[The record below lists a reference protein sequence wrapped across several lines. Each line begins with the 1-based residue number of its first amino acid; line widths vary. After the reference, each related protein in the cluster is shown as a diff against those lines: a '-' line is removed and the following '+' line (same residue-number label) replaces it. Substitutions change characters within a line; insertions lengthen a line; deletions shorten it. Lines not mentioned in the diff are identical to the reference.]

1 MSPRHRSRLRPIVEP
16 AAGVAYLLVSLW
28 AGLGGGLQE
37 HGSAYAVTAGA
48 YAVAIATARSAPR
61 SALAVVLTVPTL
73 QMLGTSGVEPLLAL
87 VAAPDPHAW
96 PLAGA
101 ALVVAFAVARTAAAP
116 VRAAALA
123 VGAFQ
128 AVCLGFA
135 MSASGYRSAWRSVG
149 SAADGDAMSV
159 GWALQLAGIAA
170 VLFVGSWAL
179 GVALQLGGSGMVDR
193 ARRGVTDRARL
204 VRAEADRARLVRAEA
219 DLEVAGVEL
228 RIAQE
233 RSGIAQEVHDVLAH
247 SLAVVV
253 AVADGSRFL
262 RETRPETTEEALR
275 EIAGTA
281 RSALLDL
288 RGLIEELTDDSHRPQ
303 PNLADLPALIR
314 GMAATGMR
322 VDLRTTGRPG
332 GLTPS
337 QQLSVYRIVQE
348 SLTNALKHT
357 RGTATVDVS
366 FVWEGPGLALTVRSR
381 GSEPEPEPA
390 SKLPPARSRGGFG
403 VGSMQE
409 RARLAGG
416 WLTAE
421 RTDPEEGD
429 ATDGHLVT
437 AFLPTYGD
445 HPTDGRR
452 PADARAADER
462 DAAAAPAAPESDTAD
477 PQAPR
482 APADSTDDGP
492 DAATDDGPRDDRPED
507 PS

>member
-1 MSPRHRSRLRPIVEP
+1 MHPRHRSRLRPYLEP
-16 AAGVAYLLVSLW
+16 AAGVAYLLFFLW

-37 HGSAYAVTAGA
+37 HGYAYTVTVGA
-48 YAVAIATARSAPR
+48 YAIAIGMARSAPR
-61 SALAVVLTVPTL
+61 SALAIVLVVPTL
-73 QMLGTSGVEPLLAL
+73 QMLGASGVGSLLVL
-87 VAAPDPHAW
+87 VAAPDASTW
-96 PLAGA
+96 PVAGA
-101 ALVVAFAVARTAAAP
+101 ALVVAFVNGRTAAAP

-135 MSASGYRSAWRSVG
+135 MSASGYG
-149 SAADGDAMSV
+149 SASRGLGSAYRGEGMSV
-159 GWALQLAGIAA
+159 GWALLLAGIAA
-170 VLFVGSWAL
+170 VLYLGAWTL
-179 GVALQLGGSGMVDR
+179 GVALRRGGLGARGAFDSLGELIARGARGGSGGRVR
-193 ARRGVTDRARL
+193 RRRRGV
-204 VRAEADRARLVRAEA
+204 EDRARLVRAEA

-366 FVWEGPGLALTVRSR
+366 FVWEGPGLALTIRSR
-381 GSEPEPEPA
+381 GSKAEPEPA
-390 SKLPPARSRGGFG
+390 SKLPPARPRSGFG

-437 AFLPTYGD
+437 AFLPTYGE

-452 PADARAADER
+452 AADARVPADADADPADPADPADDAGDSR
-462 DAAAAPAAPESDTAD
+462 TDPAGDAA
-477 PQAPR
+477 
-482 APADSTDDGP
+482 
-492 DAATDDGPRDDRPED
+492 
-507 PS
+507 

>member
-1 MSPRHRSRLRPIVEP
+1 MRPRHRSRLRPYLEP
-16 AAGVAYLLVSLW
+16 AAGLAYVFLGLWTGLV
-28 AGLGGGLQE
+28 GGFQE
-37 HGSAYAVTAGA
+37 HGVGYTVTVAAYGI
-48 YAVAIATARSAPR
+48 AIATARSAPR
-61 SALAVVLTVPTL
+61 SALAVVLVVPTL
-73 QMLGTSGVEPLLAL
+73 QMLGAAGMGSLLSL
-87 VAAPDPHAW
+87 VAPPDPTTW
-96 PLAGA
+96 MLSGA
-101 ALVVAFAVARTAAAP
+101 ALVVAFVIGRTGTAP
-116 VRAAALA
+116 LRAAALA

-135 MSASGYRSAWRSVG
+135 TSASGYRSAWRSLG
-149 SAADGDAMSV
+149 SASDGDAMSV
-159 GWALQLAGIAA
+159 GGALLVAGIAA
-170 VLFVGSWAL
+170 VLYLGAWAA
-179 GVALQLGGSGMVDR
+179 GDALRRGGRGFLDR
-193 ARRGVTDRARL
+193 ARRSA
-204 VRAEADRARLVRAEA
+204 ADRARLVRAEA

-357 RGTATVDVS
+357 RGIATVDVS
-366 FVWEGPGLALTVRSR
+366 FVWEGPGLALTIRSR
-381 GSEPEPEPA
+381 GSDPEPEPA
-390 SKLPPARSRGGFG
+390 SSVPPARSRGGFG

-429 ATDGHLVT
+429 ATEGHLVT
-437 AFLPTYGD
+437 AFVPTYGD

-452 PADARAADER
+452 PAEARAADAR
-462 DAAAAPAAPESDTAD
+462 DQAAAEEAAAAASASAAEGPAAAKPTTGTTEPAAPE
-477 PQAPR
+477 P
-482 APADSTDDGP
+482 PA
-492 DAATDDGPRDDRPED
+492 AAPRDDRAED
-507 PS
+507 AS

>member
-1 MSPRHRSRLRPIVEP
+1 MRPRHRSRLRPFAEP
-16 AAGVAYLLVSLW
+16 AAGSAYLLFALS
-28 AGLGGGLQE
+28 AGIGGGLQE
-37 HGSAYAVTAGA
+37 HGWTYVVTVVAYAVSI
-48 YAVAIATARSAPR
+48 AISRSVPR
-61 SALAVVLTVPTL
+61 SALAVVLVVPTL
-73 QMLGTSGVEPLLAL
+73 QMLGVSGMGPLLLL
-87 VAAPDPHAW
+87 VAAPDPDTW
-96 PLAGA
+96 PIAGA
-101 ALVVAFAVARTAAAP
+101 ALVVAFVIGRSADAP

-135 MSASGYRSAWRSVG
+135 ISAAGYWSAWRGLG
-149 SAADGDAMSV
+149 SADRDDGVSV
-159 GWALQLAGIAA
+159 GWALLLAGIAA
-170 VLFVGSWAL
+170 VLYLGAWAL
-179 GVALQLGGSGMVDR
+179 GVAL
-193 ARRGVTDRARL
+193 RRGVMGDRGGFVGL
-204 VRAEADRARLVRAEA
+204 DGLRALRDRGVEDRARLVRAEA

-357 RGTATVDVS
+357 RGTPTVDVS

-381 GSEPEPEPA
+381 GSEPEPEPEPA

-403 VGSMQE
+403 IGSMQE

-429 ATDGHLVT
+429 ATGGHLVT

-462 DAAAAPAAPESDTAD
+462 DAAAAAA
-477 PQAPR
+477 
-482 APADSTDDGP
+482 
-492 DAATDDGPRDDRPED
+492 
-507 PS
+507 

>member
-1 MSPRHRSRLRPIVEP
+1 MRLRHLSRLRPLLEP
-16 AAGVAYLLVSLW
+16 VAGSVFLVLW
-28 AGLGGGLQE
+28 VIAEIGRNTGLGNLGFYVMLGLY
-37 HGSAYAVTAGA
+37 SLAMAA
-48 YAVAIATARSAPR
+48 ARVAPR
-61 SALAVVLTVPTL
+61 WALGIIVVVPFL
-73 QMLGTSGVEPLLAL
+73 QMLGAAGVTPLQRL
-87 VAAPDPHAW
+87 VAPLESTSW
-96 PLAGA
+96 PIAGA
-101 ALVVAFAVARTAAAP
+101 AVFVAFAVGLSAGAAIRIAAAA
-116 VRAAALA
+116 VGILQAACVGFALA
-123 VGAFQ
+123 
-128 AVCLGFA
+128 
-135 MSASGYRSAWRSVG
+135 SGGRWPSWTGYGETVIGRGGIALQ
-149 SAADGDAMSV
+149 
-159 GWALQLAGIAA
+159 WALILSGVAA
-170 VLFVGSWAL
+170 FLYLTALAL
-179 GVALQLGGSGMVDR
+179 GSVLQLGS
-193 ARRGVTDRARL
+193 RGLRVRERL
-204 VRAEADRARLVRAEA
+204 EVAEA

-288 RGLIEELTDDSHRPQ
+288 RGLIEELTDDAHRPQ

-366 FVWEGPGLALTVRSR
+366 FVWEGPGLALTIRSR

-390 SKLPPARSRGGFG
+390 SKLPPARSHGGFG

-437 AFLPTYGD
+437 AFLPTYGE
-445 HPTDGRR
+445 HPMDGLR
-452 PADARAADER
+452 PAEPRAADER
-462 DAAAAPAAPESDTAD
+462 GAAEAAGAPVGGSAD
-477 PQAPR
+477 G
-482 APADSTDDGP
+482 GP
-492 DAATDDGPRDDRPED
+492 DSSAGDGPRDDRAED
-507 PS
+507 AA

>member
-1 MSPRHRSRLRPIVEP
+1 M
-16 AAGVAYLLVSLW
+16 LV
-28 AGLGGGLQE
+28 
-37 HGSAYAVTAGA
+37 
-48 YAVAIATARSAPR
+48 
-61 SALAVVLTVPTL
+61 VPML
-73 QMLGTSGVEPLLAL
+73 QMLGVSGLGPLLGL
-87 VAAPDPHAW
+87 VAPPDSSTW
-96 PLAGA
+96 PVAGA
-101 ALVVAFAVARTAAAP
+101 SLVVAFAIGRTAGPA

-135 MSASGYRSAWRSVG
+135 MSASGYRSAWQSLP
-149 SAADGDAMSV
+149 SAAERDAVS
-159 GWALQLAGIAA
+159 LLLAGLAA
-170 VLFVGSWAL
+170 VFYLGAWAL
-179 GVALQLGGSGMVDR
+179 GVSLQLGGRGMADR
-193 ARRGVTDRARL
+193 ARRAM
-204 VRAEADRARLVRAEA
+204 ADRARLVRAEA
-219 DLEVAGVEL
+219 DLEIAGVEL

-288 RGLIEELTDDSHRPQ
+288 RGLIEELTDDAHRPQ
-303 PNLADLPALIR
+303 PNLADLPALVR

-381 GSEPEPEPA
+381 GSEPGPVAEPV
-390 SKLPPARSRGGFG
+390 STLPPARSRGGFG

-429 ATDGHLVT
+429 ATDGYLVT
-437 AFLPTYGD
+437 AFLPTYGE
-445 HPTDGRR
+445 HPGDGRR
-452 PADARAADER
+452 PAEARAADER
-462 DAAAAPAAPESDTAD
+462 DAEAAAAAAAD
-477 PQAPR
+477 PAR
-482 APADSTDDGP
+482 EDEDD
-492 DAATDDGPRDDRPED
+492 ASDDGPRDDRAED
-507 PS
+507 AA

>member
-1 MSPRHRSRLRPIVEP
+1 MHPRHRSRLRPYLEP
-16 AAGVAYLLVSLW
+16 AAGVAYVLLCLW
-28 AGLGGGLQE
+28 TGLSGGLQD
-37 HGSAYAVTAGA
+37 HGLAFGVTVAAYGI
-48 YAVAIATARSAPR
+48 AIATARSAPR
-61 SALAVVLTVPTL
+61 SALAVVLVVPTL
-73 QMLGTSGVEPLLAL
+73 QMLGSAGMGSLLGL
-87 VAAPDPHAW
+87 VAPAEPSTWAVS
-96 PLAGA
+96 GG
-101 ALVVAFAVARTAAAP
+101 ALVVAFVVGRTGTAP
-116 VRAAALA
+116 LRAAALA

-135 MSASGYRSAWRSVG
+135 TSASEYRSAWGGLG
-149 SAADGDAMSV
+149 SAGYGDALSV
-159 GWALQLAGIAA
+159 GWALVLAGIAA
-170 VLFVGSWAL
+170 VLYLGAWAL
-179 GVALQLGGSGMVDR
+179 GDALRRGGRGVVDR
-193 ARRGVTDRARL
+193 ARRSA
-204 VRAEADRARLVRAEA
+204 ADRARLARAEA

-357 RGTATVDVS
+357 RGIATVDVS

-390 SKLPPARSRGGFG
+390 SSLPPARTRGGFG

-437 AFLPTYGD
+437 AFVPTYGD

-452 PADARAADER
+452 PAEARAADER
-462 DAAAAPAAPESDTAD
+462 DQEAAADAAAEAQAQAAAEPAAGTTGAAAPEA
-477 PQAPR
+477 
-482 APADSTDDGP
+482 P
-492 DAATDDGPRDDRPED
+492 DAAPRDDRAED
-507 PS
+507 AS

>member
-135 MSASGYRSAWRSVG
+135 MSASGYRSAWRGMG

-170 VLFVGSWAL
+170 VLFLGSWAL

-348 SLTNALKHT
+348 SLTNPL
-357 RGTATVDVS
+357 
-366 FVWEGPGLALTVRSR
+366 
-381 GSEPEPEPA
+381 
-390 SKLPPARSRGGFG
+390 
-403 VGSMQE
+403 
-409 RARLAGG
+409 
-416 WLTAE
+416 
-421 RTDPEEGD
+421 
-429 ATDGHLVT
+429 
-437 AFLPTYGD
+437 
-445 HPTDGRR
+445 
-452 PADARAADER
+452 
-462 DAAAAPAAPESDTAD
+462 
-477 PQAPR
+477 
-482 APADSTDDGP
+482 
-492 DAATDDGPRDDRPED
+492 
-507 PS
+507 

>member
-1 MSPRHRSRLRPIVEP
+1 MPRRLRSRLRPYVEP
-16 AAGVAYLLVSLW
+16 AAGTAFLLLFLLV
-28 AGLGGGLQE
+28 GLGGGLPE
-37 HGSAYAVTAGA
+37 HGYAYAATVAA
-48 YAVAIATARSAPR
+48 YAAAIAIARTAPR
-61 SALAVVLTVPTL
+61 SALAIVLVVPAL
-73 QMLGTSGVEPLLAL
+73 QMLGASGVTSLLAL
-87 VAAPDPHAW
+87 VAPPDPTTW
-96 PLAGA
+96 PVA
-101 ALVVAFAVARTAAAP
+101 AAAPVVAFAIGRTGSAGMQ
-116 VRAAALA
+116 AAALA

-135 MSASGYRSAWRSVG
+135 ISASGYG
-149 SAADGDAMSV
+149 SAGQGLGPAPYGEGVSV
-159 GWALQLAGIAA
+159 GWALLLAGIAA
-170 VLFVGSWAL
+170 VMYVAAWAL
-179 GVALQLGGSGMVDR
+179 GVAL
-193 ARRGVTDRARL
+193 RRGGRLLPDRARL
-204 VRAEADRARLVRAEA
+204 VRDRARLVRAEA

-262 RETRPETTEEALR
+262 RETRPETTDEALR

-303 PNLADLPALIR
+303 PNLADLPALVR

-357 RGTATVDVS
+357 RGIATVDVS
-366 FVWEGPGLALTVRSR
+366 FVWEGPGLALTVRST
-381 GSEPEPEPA
+381 GSGTPPEPP
-390 SKLPPARSRGGFG
+390 SKLPPARPRGGFG

-421 RTDPEEGD
+421 RTDPEEGET
-429 ATDGHLVT
+429 ADGYLVT
-437 AFLPTYGD
+437 AFLPTYGE
-445 HPTDGRR
+445 HPSDGRR
-452 PADARAADER
+452 AADGRGAAEGPRADADAGDPAARAG
-462 DAAAAPAAPESDTAD
+462 DAAGDEDAAPGSGRAD
-477 PQAPR
+477 P
-482 APADSTDDGP
+482 DG
-492 DAATDDGPRDDRPED
+492 DA
-507 PS
+507 S